1 MSLPLAGLIVFSKF
15 GVMKRKLKAIIF
27 DLDNTLLDFMKMK
40 HAAVDSALDA
50 MLEAGLSIDKATA
63 REEIMAIYEAKG
75 YEYQEVLDEYLMK
88 LNGTINYKYLASG
101 IVAYRRAKE
110 ASLMLYPRVSLTL
123 VELVK
128 KGMLLGVVSDAP
140 SREAWMRLCY
150 LNFHHMFDAV
160 VTFDDTGKH
169 KPAPEPFHK
178 ICNLLKIH
186 ADEALMVGD
195 WPERDLEGAKQVG
208 MATAFARYGSN
219 SGAGASGADYDL
231 EDIYQLID
239 IVEAH
244 GQP

>member
-1 MSLPLAGLIVFSKF
+1 MP
-15 GVMKRKLKAIIF
+15 KRFKAVIF

-40 HAAVDSALDA
+40 DAAVRSAVDA
-50 MLEAGLSIDKATA
+50 MVEAGLEVDKDLAVKA
-63 REEIMAIYEAKG
+63 IWEIYNQKG
-75 YEYQEVLDEYLMK
+75 YEFQEVFNDYLRQR
-88 LNGTINYKYLASG
+88 LGSVDYKYLASG

-110 ASLMLYPRVSLTL
+110 ASLVLYPRVNLTL
-123 VELVK
+123 LALA
-128 KGMLLGVVSDAP
+128 KGGLKLGVVSDAP

-150 LNFHHMFDAV
+150 LNLHHMFDAV
-160 VTFDDTGKH
+160 VTFDDTGRH

-208 MATAFARYGSN
+208 MTTAFARYGSN
-219 SGAGASGADYDL
+219 NTAGASNADYNL

-244 GQP
+244 GKP

>member
-1 MSLPLAGLIVFSKF
+1 
-15 GVMKRKLKAIIF
+15 MKHNLKAIIF

-75 YEYQEVLDEYLMK
+75 YEYQEVLDEYLVK
-88 LNGTINYKYLASG
+88 LNGSINYKYLASG

-110 ASLMLYPRVSLTL
+110 AALMLYPRVSLTL

-128 KGMLLGVVSDAP
+128 RGMLLGVVSDAP

-169 KPAPEPFHK
+169 KPAPEPFHR
-178 ICNLLKIH
+178 ICKLLEISPE
-186 ADEALMVGD
+186 EAIMVGD
-195 WPERDLEGAKQVG
+195 WPERDLIGAKEVG
-208 MATAFARYGSN
+208 MATAFAQYGSDR
-219 SGAGASGADYDL
+219 SADEAVADFVL
-231 EDIYQLID
+231 TDIYQLVD
-239 IVEAH
+239 IVKEY
-244 GQP
+244 QS